1 MPSKFSQWQNRLST
15 RLLVAYL
22 GAWLLTSALV
32 AVAVAGVLHFY
43 GDRLIHHSIV
53 ELTNYIGKSLKYDD
67 QGHPAYVPLP
77 KERAWVVSA
86 LSQDVGYRIFNDR
99 AEVLLWS
106 SPETQQ
112 AWVSAGLKTEPLES
126 DGKLLVNGIRMQ
138 FRTTAI
144 KGAREQLWVQ
154 AVVSDR
160 LIELVHIG
168 SNNRLAFVALFTAVA
183 SILLLSGVLIYVLR
197 QLLKPLK
204 RLSQEAQ
211 EIDLAKLDR
220 RLGLTGVPC
229 ELRPLVESFNQ
240 ALSRLEQGY
249 ADQRRFLA
257 DTAHELKTPL
267 ALLRGQL
274 ELGGVSDTSQL
285 IRDVDHIARQVQQLL
300 VLAEVSEIHNYVK
313 ASVNVRQ
320 VAMEVADYLEPLANR
335 KGVQIEVPM
344 SSDTPTLN
352 CDRSALFVLLKN
364 LVENAVS
371 YAPCDTAVTLSVGN
385 NLVRVR
391 DQGAGIA
398 LEHLAHIFE
407 RFWRGPERQ
416 EDGAGLGLAIC
427 HEISQAHGWHL
438 KVQNAKPGAEFVLT
452 FELLSRV

>member
-15 RLLVAYL
+15 RLLVAYV
-22 GAWLLTSALV
+22 GAWLLTSGLV
-32 AVAVAGVLHFY
+32 AVAVTGVFHFY
-43 GDRLIHHSIV
+43 GDRLIHHDIV
-53 ELTNYIGKSLKYDD
+53 ELTTYIGKNLKFND
-67 QGHPAYVPLP
+67 QGYPVYVPLP

-86 LSQDVGYRIFNDR
+86 LPQDVGYRIFNDR

-112 AWVSAGLKTEPLES
+112 AWSSAGLKTDPTES
-126 DGKLLVNGIRMQ
+126 DGKLFVNGINMQ
-138 FRTTAI
+138 FRTVAI
-144 KGAREQLWVQ
+144 EGAREHLWVQ

-160 LIELVHIG
+160 LIELVSIG
-168 SNNRLAFVALFTAVA
+168 SSHRLAFVALLTAVA

-197 QLLKPLK
+197 QLLKPVK
-204 RLSQEAQ
+204 RVSQEAQ
-211 EIDLAKLDR
+211 EIDLEKLDR
-220 RLGLTGVPC
+220 RLGLNDVPS

-249 ADQRRFLA
+249 ANQRRFLA

-274 ELGGVSDTSQL
+274 ELGGVSDTTQL

-300 VLAEVSEIHNYVK
+300 VLAEVSEIHNYIK
-313 ASVNVRQ
+313 ESVNVRL
-320 VAMEVADYLEPLANR
+320 VAIDVVGYLEPLAGR
-335 KGVQIEVPM
+335 KGVRIEIQM
-344 SSDTPTLN
+344 SEDPPILD

-371 YAPCDTAVTLSVGN
+371 YAPPATAVTLSVGN
-385 NLVRVR
+385 NSVRVR
-391 DQGAGIA
+391 DRGVGIA
-398 LEHLAHIFE
+398 PEHLAHLFE

-427 HEISQAHGWHL
+427 QAVSQTHGWQL
-438 KVQNAKPGAEFVLT
+438 EVQNANPGAEFVLT
-452 FELLSRV
+452 FHPVSRV

>member
-1 MPSKFSQWQNRLST
+1 MLA
-15 RLLVAYL
+15 AYL
-22 GAWLLTSALV
+22 GAWLLTSGLV

-53 ELTNYIGKSLKYDD
+53 ELTTYIGKSLKFND
-67 QGHPAYVPLP
+67 QGHPASVPLP

-112 AWVSAGLKTEPLES
+112 AWISAGLKAEPVES
-126 DGKLLVNGIRMQ
+126 DGSLLVNGIHMQ
-138 FRTTAI
+138 FRTVAI
-144 KGAREQLWVQ
+144 EGAREHLWVQ

-160 LIELVHIG
+160 LIELAHIG
-168 SNNRLAFVALFTAVA
+168 SSNRLAFVALLTAVA
-183 SILLLSGVLIYVLR
+183 SILLLGGVLVYVLR
-197 QLLKPLK
+197 QVLKPVK
-204 RLSQEAQ
+204 RLSQEAR

-220 RLGLTGVPC
+220 RLSLNGVPS
-229 ELRPLVESFNQ
+229 ELRPLVASFNQ

-274 ELGGVSDTSQL
+274 ELDGVSDATQL

-300 VLAEVSEIHNYVK
+300 VLAEVSELRNYINE
-313 ASVNVRQ
+313 SVNVRQ
-320 VAMEVADYLEPLANR
+320 VAMEVVDYLEPLAGR
-335 KGVQIEVPM
+335 KGVQIEMQVGEDSPVL
-344 SSDTPTLN
+344 D

-371 YAPCDTAVTLSVGN
+371 YAPRATAVTLSVGN
-385 NLVRVR
+385 NSVRVR
-391 DQGAGIA
+391 DQGVGIA
-398 LEHLAHIFE
+398 PGHLAHLFE

-427 HEISQAHGWHL
+427 HEISQAHGWQL
-438 KVQNAKPGAEFVLT
+438 EVQNAEPGAEFSLN
-452 FELLSRV
+452 FGSSLLHKE

>member
-1 MPSKFSQWQNRLST
+1 MPSKFSHWQNRLST

-22 GAWLLTSALV
+22 GAWLLTSGLV

-53 ELTNYIGKSLKYDD
+53 EMTTYIGKNIKFDD
-67 QGHPAYVPLP
+67 QGHPTHVLLP
-77 KERAWVVSA
+77 AERAWIASV

-99 AEVLLWS
+99 ADILLWS
-106 SPETQQ
+106 SPETQH
-112 AWVSAGLKTEPLES
+112 AWTSAGLKAEPVES
-126 DGKLLVNGIRMQ
+126 DGRLLVNGINMQ
-138 FRTTAI
+138 CRTTAI
-144 KGAREQLWVQ
+144 KGVREHLWVQ

-160 LIELVHIG
+160 LIELVHTG
-168 SNNRLAFVALFTAVA
+168 SSNRLAFVALFTAVA

-204 RLSQEAQ
+204 RLSQEAL

-220 RLGLTGVPC
+220 RLGLNGVPS

-274 ELGGVSDTSQL
+274 ELGGVSDTTQL

-300 VLAEVSEIHNYVK
+300 VLAEVSEIHNYIK
-313 ASVNVRQ
+313 ESVNVRL
-320 VAMEVADYLEPLANR
+320 VAIDVVGYLEPLAGR
-335 KGVQIEVPM
+335 KGVRIEIQM
-344 SSDTPTLN
+344 SEDPPILD

-371 YAPCDTAVTLSVGN
+371 YAPPATAVTLSVGN
-385 NLVRVR
+385 NSLRVR
-391 DQGAGIA
+391 DRGIGIEP
-398 LEHLAHIFE
+398 EHLAHLFE

-427 HEISQAHGWHL
+427 HEISRAHDWQL
-438 KVQNAKPGAEFVLT
+438 EAQNANPGAEFVLT
-452 FELLSRV
+452 FHPVSKV

>member
-1 MPSKFSQWQNRLST
+1 MPSKFSHWQNRLST

-32 AVAVAGVLHFY
+32 AVVVSGVLHFY
-43 GDRLIHHSIV
+43 GDRLIHQSIV

-112 AWVSAGLKTEPLES
+112 AWASAGMKTEPLES

-160 LIELVHIG
+160 LIELLHIG
-168 SNNRLAFVALFTAVA
+168 SNNRLAFVAVFTAVA

-220 RLGLTGVPC
+220 RLGLTGVPS

-267 ALLRGQL
+267 TLLRGQL
-274 ELGGVSDTSQL
+274 ELGGGSDTSQL

-300 VLAEVSEIHNYVK
+300 VLAEVSEIRNYIK
-313 ASVNVRQ
+313 ESVSVRL
-320 VAMEVADYLEPLANR
+320 VAIDVVGYLEPLALR
-335 KGVQIEVPM
+335 KGVRIEIHM
-344 SSDTPTLN
+344 SEDSLTLD

-371 YAPCDTAVTLSVGN
+371 YAPPTTAVTLSIDN
-385 NLVRVR
+385 NSLRVR
-391 DQGAGIA
+391 DRGVGIA
-398 LEHLAHIFE
+398 PAHLAHVFE

-427 HEISQAHGWHL
+427 QEISQAHAWHL
-438 KVQNAKPGAEFVLT
+438 KVQKANPGAEFVLT
-452 FELLSRV
+452 FDLMSRA